1 MSRRP
6 PPSCAGEHNSAC
18 RSPPGRRCLL
28 SDVGP
33 KAQRLSNPLDLP
45 LARCTG
51 CIGGILVW
59 RCYLFAAQHIFRS
72 SDLSRSQGSGSR
84 KPKGHDHEHRT
95 QVQQLAQVPRNHHR
109 TASHER
115 SRTSRPRHRPQR
127 HPSRCPDRCRL
138 LIASHRI
145 QKALL
150 RGRFFIAYCRRA
162 DWRFLRHRLL
172 LHQLTAHL
180 HGSRM
185 FFALHIV
192 IIHAYKF
199 LIAGPQPG

>member
-127 HPSRCPDRCRL
+127 HTSRRPDRCRL

-145 QKALL
+145 QKSAPSGAL
-150 RGRFFIAYCRRA
+150 FYCLLQARRLA
-162 DWRFLRHRLL
+162 VFTASPASSSTHCTFAWQSHVFC
-172 LHQLTAHL
+172 TAHCYY
-180 HGSRM
+180 SR
-185 FFALHIV
+185 V
-192 IIHAYKF
+192 
-199 LIAGPQPG
+199 